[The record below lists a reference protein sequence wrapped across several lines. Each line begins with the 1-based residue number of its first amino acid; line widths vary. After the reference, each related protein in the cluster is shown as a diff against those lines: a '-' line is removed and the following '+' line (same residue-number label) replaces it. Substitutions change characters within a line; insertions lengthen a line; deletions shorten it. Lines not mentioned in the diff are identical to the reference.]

1 MAKKKRKQK
10 DKFDEKLFNSYEEF
24 AEDTFNKMDK
34 NWGLPNVTDIENDL
48 IYLLA
53 RGQLTEILIEDDE
66 APKNEKKDRKT
77 INEMY
82 QLLFKLNML
91 VPIDEDE
98 ETIPELNAGTTK
110 ETVENTKPVWLK
122 DTDKMLLDFKNFFDT
137 KEQEELKQY
146 RDTGGILSVKTKFI
160 EQGRVECMW
169 VCIRDIDLVNKIMR
183 GRLGNTPIFMKSI
196 KSGDWVTVKFEDII
210 AFQKGTND

>member
-146 RDTGGILSVKTKFI
+146 RDTGGILPVKTKFI